1 MSLFKNPFDSLIRA
15 PETSSLIALSS
26 PSKKALAKRE
36 RLAKEAIKKL
46 GDKYLNVSMRKQE
59 QKELPAEVAQIATAR
74 KRKTA

>member
-1 MSLFKNPFDSLIRA
+1 MSLLKTRN
-15 PETSSLIALSS
+15 EHSSLIALSS

-59 QKELPAEVAQIATAR
+59 SKPLAEVAQIATAR